1 MSEALDANL
10 PFEITPR
17 ARLFS
22 IRSTLDDA
30 KRKVGELTMVLDVT
44 EKRAMV
50 AHSPTLV
57 EATSKIQ
64 MYINTSAAAIDTA
77 QELLSEIQLDASVDQ
92 TVKDDLA
99 TKVKLAKQAHNEL
112 MNRIMSNEMFETER
126 RLST

>member
-1 MSEALDANL
+1 MPEALDAHL
-10 PFEITPR
+10 PFEITPKAKVLSLR
-17 ARLFS
+17 T
-22 IRSTLDDA
+22 TLDDA
-30 KRKVGELTMVLDVT
+30 KRIAGELTMVLDVT

-77 QELLSEIQLDASVDQ
+77 QELLSELQLDASVDQ

-99 TKVKLAKQAHNEL
+99 AKVKAAKQAHNEL
-112 MNRIMSNEMFETER
+112 MNRIISNEVFETER